1 MSLFDDIV
9 SSFYLTEDN
18 TGDDDEQNTENQNQ
32 NQEGNEPTPA
42 AEDNQDG
49 EGDSTGG
56 EEGEGADNGD
66 EYQMNDPEA
75 DDAGGEEGT
84 DDNQEEGGD
93 DNQNQGE
100 EDEYQM
106 NDPEADD
113 TGEGNDQGAEGE
125 EGNDGNEDEYQ
136 MNDPEADD
144 TGEGGEGTDDTAGSE
159 PTDDP
164 SSKLKDIEKSIFDQL
179 TPEQQAA
186 KTKELKSLYTDTY
199 NKCQTIVDMVST
211 AEKEPSQAKVYD
223 YIINNLVDL
232 QKYIRDYLDDIFDSK
247 TYIENMT
254 ELQKYLAI
262 LDTINNVF
270 EEIKKGSE
278 TQAK

>member
-32 NQEGNEPTPA
+32 NQEGNEPAPA

-56 EEGEGADNGD
+56 EEGEGADDSD

-84 DDNQEEGGD
+84 DDNQEEGGQ

-100 EDEYQM
+100 
-106 NDPEADD
+106 
-113 TGEGNDQGAEGE
+113 
-125 EGNDGNEDEYQ
+125 EDEYQ

-179 TPEQQAA
+179 TSEQQVA
-186 KTKELKSLYTDTY
+186 KTKELKSLYNDTY

>member
-56 EEGEGADNGD
+56 EEGEGADNG
-66 EYQMNDPEA
+66 
-75 DDAGGEEGT
+75 
-84 DDNQEEGGD
+84 
-93 DNQNQGE
+93 
-100 EDEYQM
+100 
-106 NDPEADD
+106 
-113 TGEGNDQGAEGE
+113 
-125 EGNDGNEDEYQ
+125 DEYQ

>member
-32 NQEGNEPTPA
+32 NQEGNEPAPA

-75 DDAGGEEGT
+75 NDT
-84 DDNQEEGGD
+84 EEGG
-93 DNQNQGE
+93 
-100 EDEYQM
+100 ED
-106 NDPEADD
+106 
-113 TGEGNDQGAEGE
+113 
-125 EGNDGNEDEYQ
+125 
-136 MNDPEADD
+136 
-144 TGEGGEGTDDTAGSE
+144 TDGSE

>member
-18 TGDDDEQNTENQNQ
+18 TGDDDEQNTKNQNQ
-32 NQEGNEPTPA
+32 NQKGNEPTPA

-49 EGDSTGG
+49 EGDNTTSGG
-56 EEGEGADNGD
+56 EG
-66 EYQMNDPEA
+66 
-75 DDAGGEEGT
+75 EGT
-84 DDNQEEGGD
+84 DDG
-93 DNQNQGE
+93 
-100 EDEYQM
+100 DEYQM

-113 TGEGNDQGAEGE
+113 TGEGS
-125 EGNDGNEDEYQ
+125 
-136 MNDPEADD
+136 
-144 TGEGGEGTDDTAGSE
+144 EGTDDTAGSE

>member
-49 EGDSTGG
+49 NSTGG
-56 EEGEGADNGD
+56 EEGEGTDDGD

-144 TGEGGEGTDDTAGSE
+144 TGEGGEGTDDTAGNE

>member
-32 NQEGNEPTPA
+32 NQEGNEPAPA

-56 EEGEGADNGD
+56 EGGEGADNGD
-66 EYQMNDPEA
+66 EYQMNFPDADVAVVEEA
-75 DDAGGEEGT
+75 TEDNHDQGGEF
-84 DDNQEEGGD
+84 NQ
-93 DNQNQGE
+93 
-100 EDEYQM
+100 
-106 NDPEADD
+106 
-113 TGEGNDQGAEGE
+113 
-125 EGNDGNEDEYQ
+125 NDGNEDEYQ

-186 KTKELKSLYTDTY
+186 KTKELKSLYNDTY